1 MRWGVMGEK
10 ATYLEDAIAET
21 IAGIANSPYGGTL
34 LVGVSDDGAIHGL
47 EDDYA
52 TFSKRG
58 ERGDHDLWGQQL
70 KNLLDRPGKYAATL
84 VDWDFFHLDGRDID
98 RGLRQAI
105 RPPGLRRQRRPSGLL
120 VALSGEHRRR
130 TR

>member
-1 MRWGVMGEK
+1 MIRTRW
-10 ATYLEDAIAET
+10 L
-21 IAGIANSPYGGTL
+21 ANSPYGGTL

-52 TFSKRG
+52 TFSIRV
-58 ERGDHDLWGQQL
+58 ERGDHDLGGGQQL

-84 VDWDFFHLDGRDID
+84 VDWETSSTSTAEISPEPASSR
-98 RGLRQAI
+98 
-105 RPPGLRRQRRPSGLL
+105 RPPGLRRRRRPSGLL
-120 VALSGEHRRR
+120 VAASGEHRRR